1 MKIADFLSP
10 ASTLVETRAL
20 DKKRLLTELAERA
33 ARAVGIEA
41 QPIVSA
47 ILAREELGSTGMG
60 GGFAIPHARLP
71 GIERS
76 FGLLA
81 RLKRPI
87 EFAAIDGE
95 PVDVVFLL
103 LSSDKPKD
111 EQLSALAC
119 VARTLHDPAT
129 VARLRQAET
138 GGDVYAAITAG
149 GTAAQV
155 PMA

>member
-1 MKIADFLSP
+1 MKVADFLSP
-10 ASTLVETRAL
+10 ASALVEAHAL
-20 DKKRLLTELAERA
+20 GKAGLLTELAERA
-33 ARAVGIEA
+33 ARAVGLEA
-41 QPIVSA
+41 APVVTA
-47 ILAREELGSTGMG
+47 ILAREELGSTGVG
-60 GGFAIPHARLP
+60 GGIAIPHARLG
-71 GIERS
+71 GIDEPY
-76 FGLLA
+76 GLLA
-81 RLKRPI
+81 RLQRPI
-87 EFAAIDGE
+87 DFAAIDGE